1 MTMRTFIPMLLIFL
15 FVVPDADAQRRRRK
29 RGWGKLEINSMT
41 EGATVQVDGK
51 VVGTLPLKKP
61 LRLRAGKHTLKIT
74 KRGYTEYLDVVTI
87 RRRKTTS
94 EDIDL
99 LPFAGILIIT
109 STAAD
114 ARVFVDGKFA
124 GTTPLEKE
132 VLAGEH
138 AIKVRKPGHYDYIKT
153 VKSLAGRVMR
163 LRVDLKMMPVGATPY
178 RPPPPPPPM
187 WYEKW
192 YVGPAGAG
200 AVAAVTLAVVIP
212 VIVTSQDEVDDFGP
226 EHRFSAKGLRFR

>member
-1 MTMRTFIPMLLIFL
+1 MTMRTFVPMLLIFL
-15 FVVPDADAQRRRRK
+15 FAVPDADAQRRRK

-41 EGATVQVDGK
+41 EGATIQIDGK

-61 LRLRAGKHTLKIT
+61 LRLRTGKHTLKLT

-87 RRRKTTS
+87 KRRKTTS

-99 LPFAGILIIT
+99 MPFAGILIIT

-114 ARVFVDGKFA
+114 AQVFVDGKFV

-153 VKSLAGRVMR
+153 VKSVAGNVTR
-163 LRVDLKMMPVGATPY
+163 LRIDLKLMPVGATAY
-178 RPPPPPPPM
+178 RPPPPPPPK
-187 WYEKW
+187 WFEKW
-192 YVGPAGAG
+192 YVWAGAAG
-200 AVAAVTLAVVIP
+200 TVAAVTLAIVIP
-212 VIVTSQDEVDDFGP
+212 VIITSKDEVDDFTP